1 MLTTQLQHT
10 NNMVQTRTNKMN
22 LIQKLGLGLMSAF
35 VAREL
40 TATPIIPTPNT
51 VRTRAE
57 FSDAQSNTKK
67 YTLGV
72 GQNGNESFRLYN
84 NVGEAGDFTSAG
96 LNTSYGAVFATE
108 GDKSGIGTEI
118 PLKYGNTTLTLIGE
132 KASHTE
138 DKTRL
143 GASLDKKVGPMRL
156 GASFDT
162 VQDDVADTTRDYA
175 LGRVV
180 FDGKDVQAGTA
191 FRRTLQTEDNSAMVH
206 FMNYGQNGTRTFV
219 KADWSDANPN
229 TKVAFDIIYGQ
240 DSTFGPASGYWLE
253 ETISGGMYDVRVTPN
268 PLSAERC
275 ALQDRTKSGVV
286 AELSGAVVHNE
297 SGDSQSV
304 KAEAG
309 YVVAPN
315 TTTKAGATVS
325 YAVNFNDH
333 DGDRVGGTVYLSKQT
348 PIGKFT
354 LEGIA
359 SQAVSTTVSPA
370 GAQETELYGTVT
382 YSTSF

>member
-1 MLTTQLQHT
+1 MK
-10 NNMVQTRTNKMN
+10 R
-22 LIQKLGLGLMSAF
+22 LGLIGAL
-35 VAREL
+35 VANIA
-40 TATPIIPTPNT
+40 TASPIMPTPNT

-57 FSDAQSNTKK
+57 FSDAQANTKK

-108 GDKSGIGTEI
+108 GDKSGIGIEAPI
-118 PLKYGNTTLTLIGE
+118 KYNNTTLTLTGE
-132 KASHTE
+132 RASHAE
-138 DKTRL
+138 DKTRF
-143 GASLDKKVGPMRL
+143 GASLDQTVGPMRL

-162 VQDDVADTTRDYA
+162 VKDDVADTTRDYA

-229 TKVAFDIIYGQ
+229 TKVAFDVIYGQ
-240 DSTFGPASGYWLE
+240 DSTFSKWSGYWLE

-268 PLSAERC
+268 PISAERC
-275 ALQDRTKSGVV
+275 ALQDRTKSGFV
-286 AELSGAVVHNE
+286 AELSGAIVHNE

-315 TTTKAGATVS
+315 TTIKAGATAS
-325 YAVNFNDH
+325 YTINPD
-333 DGDRVGGTVYLSKQT
+333 DRDKDRVGGTVYLSKQT

-359 SQAVSTTVSPA
+359 SQAVSATVSPV
-370 GAQETELYGTVT
+370 GAQKTEIYGSAT
-382 YSTSF
+382 YSKSF